1 MKKVLL
7 IILLA
12 TSLARAKDPDQEY
25 IRIYEWVAEAETLN
39 QEGKA
44 QTATEIYRKAQIALT
59 KLQAESPDWNKDV
72 VKFRLNYLNEKL
84 AAAAR
89 TSNPVPAKAVE
100 TGVPATNLQSNLSAD
115 EVRRL
120 QTEKAM
126 LEAKLKEALA
136 ARPND
141 VSPEALAKMEEK
153 VVKLQKERDLLK
165 VALEQEAAVPK
176 VGSSEP
182 ENKKLA
188 TVKKSD
194 SKPVQKSPALQKN
207 NEVEQL
213 RARLDVLEARPM
225 PFTAEELALFVP
237 SEPRLAP
244 ANSTPAK
251 KSKGLPAGAGA
262 LVAQAERAFAARR
275 FDEAEK
281 KYLEV
286 LRQDEKNSYILG
298 NLAATQ
304 LELNEIGKAEGN
316 IQRALKIDPDDA
328 FSLTLLGMVKFRQ
341 GSFDE
346 ALNLLSRSAKVDPQN
361 PETQNYLG
369 ITLSQKGQRM
379 AAEAALRLAI
389 KLQPNYAGA
398 HLNLA
403 VIYATQR
410 PAYIELARWH
420 YQKAVALGHVKN
432 PELEKM
438 LGGAK

>member
-39 QEGKA
+39 QEGKT

-100 TGVPATNLQSNLSAD
+100 TSAAATNLQSNLSAD

-120 QTEKAM
+120 QSEKAM

-153 VVKLQKERDLLK
+153 VIKLQKERDLLK

-182 ENKKLA
+182 ENKKLV
-188 TVKKSD
+188 TVKKSE
-194 SKPVQKSPALQKN
+194 QKSPALQKN

-346 ALNLLSRSAKVDPQN
+346 ALNLLSRSAKVDPLN

-369 ITLSQKGQRM
+369 ITLSQKGQRV

-410 PAYIELARWH
+410 PAYVELARWH
-420 YQKAVALGHVKN
+420 YQKAVALGHAKN
-432 PELEKM
+432 PELEKL
-438 LGGAK
+438 LGGEK